1 MAISSYAELQT
12 AIANF
17 LARNDLNSVIPDFI
31 QLAEARINRELET
44 REQEKRSQATLVAGD
59 EYIALP
65 TDLREVREVKLN
77 TSPITVLNYASP
89 SSLDSTYSG
98 NGLGKPLGYS
108 IVGKEMKLRPVPDSA
123 YTAEIVYIGNVDA
136 LSAVSTPT
144 LFLRSPDLYL
154 YGALTEA
161 YIYLLDEQR
170 AAQYDEKF
178 TRGINEVRIDE
189 ERSHYGTGSL
199 QTKSVYMRQNATAE
213 K

>member
-1 MAISSYAELQT
+1 MAISSYAQLQA
-12 AIANF
+12 AIENF
-17 LARNDLNSVIPDFI
+17 LARDDLTSVIPDFI

-44 REQEKRSQATLVAGD
+44 REQEERTQATLVSGD
-59 EYIALP
+59 EFIALP

-77 TSPITVLNYASP
+77 TSPITVLSYASP

-123 YTAEIVYIGNVDA
+123 YTAEIVYIGSVDPI
-136 LSAVSTPT
+136 SPTSTPI

-161 YIYLLDEQR
+161 YAYLLDEQR

-189 ERSHYGTGSL
+189 GRSHYGTGSL

>member
-17 LARNDLNSVIPDFI
+17 LARTDLNSVIPDFI

-154 YGALTEA
+154 YGALTEE
-161 YIYLLDEQR
+161 YISRQEGKR
-170 AAQYDEKF
+170 ADRYDEKF
-178 TRGINEVRIDE
+178 TRGINEVVMDE
-189 ERSHYGTGSL
+189 GVHTTVLAHYKPSL
-199 QTKSVYMRQNATAE
+199 SI
-213 K
+213 

>member
-1 MAISSYAELQT
+1 MAISSYAQLQT
-12 AIANF
+12 AIENF
-17 LARNDLNSVIPDFI
+17 LARSDLSSVIPDFI

-77 TSPITVLNYASP
+77 TSPITVLSYASP

-123 YTAEIVYIGNVDA
+123 YTAEIVYIGNVNA
-136 LSAVSTPT
+136 LSAVSTPI

-178 TRGINEVRIDE
+178 TRAINEVRIDE

>member
-17 LARNDLNSVIPDFI
+17 LARTDLNSVIPDFI

-77 TSPITVLNYASP
+77 TSPITVLNYASQ

-161 YIYLLDEQR
+161 YIYLLDEQI